1 MSIRMG
7 LTVLRWVLI
16 FVVTMLFVGLTAIT
30 IIGCGSSDTPSQ
42 VVEKYYKARQDNNCE
57 AVTDLVVSGR
67 PKVLDNYVDTC
78 ERDALVSYSIK
89 GEVFAY
95 DGRIAGVDAEVTF
108 KDENGVEKT
117 ESIQLTLTK
126 VDDGWKLTTLEDRE

>member
-1 MSIRMG
+1 MRQ
-7 LTVLRWVLI
+7 TFLRLI
-16 FVVTMLFVGLTAIT
+16 TIMLPTIIAGLTAIT